1 MGKRLV
7 STGRGGTGKT
17 TFTALATR
25 YLTGPLL
32 LIDIDPDQSLAD
44 MLGIDPDKEGVRT
57 ILDVLYDIQKKEGY
71 EELESMALPE
81 KIEYLFSS
89 ECLYESEA
97 FDLVSLGIKWTEG
110 CYCFPNNLIKSIIPK
125 LARNYAHTLI
135 DAPAGLE
142 HLNRNVTSE
151 VDDLFL
157 LLDPS
162 LKSMKNVERIQK
174 LTQEIGIRYQNYYL
188 VSNHRF
194 NQDLEAQIP
203 SDSGVHLGRIG
214 YDPRIEEYNLV
225 GRSLLELPD
234 DSPACVSVRQILQ
247 KAGYEIN

>member
-1 MGKRLV
+1 
-7 STGRGGTGKT
+7 
-17 TFTALATR
+17 
-25 YLTGPLL
+25 
-32 LIDIDPDQSLAD
+32 
-44 MLGIDPDKEGVRT
+44 MLGVDLEKEGVRT
-57 ILDVLYDIQKKEGY
+57 VLDVLYDIQKKEGY

-81 KIEYLFSS
+81 KIEYLFGS

-110 CYCFPNNLIKSIIPK
+110 CYCFPNNLIRTIIPK
-125 LARNYAHTLI
+125 LAQNYAHTFI

-162 LKSMKNVERIQK
+162 LKSMKNIERVQR
-174 LTQEIGIRYQNYYL
+174 LTGEIGISYRNYFL

-194 NQDLEAQIP
+194 NESLDARIEGNGA
-203 SDSGVHLGRIG
+203 VHLGRID
-214 YDPRIEEYNLV
+214 YDPIIEEYNLA
-225 GRSLLELPD
+225 GRSLLELPES
-234 DSPACVSVRQILQ
+234 SPACVSVKQILA
-247 KAGYEIN
+247 KAGYTIN

>member
-1 MGKRLV
+1 MGKRIV

-25 YLTGPLL
+25 YLARPLL

-44 MLGIDPDKEGVRT
+44 MLGVDLEKEGVRT
-57 ILDVLYDIQKKEGY
+57 ILDVLYDIQKKAGY

-81 KIEYLFSS
+81 KIEYLFGA

-110 CYCFPNNLIKSIIPK
+110 CYCFPNNLIRTIIPR
-125 LARNYAHTLI
+125 LAQNYAHTLI

-162 LKSMKNVERIQK
+162 LKSMKNIERVQR
-174 LTQEIGIRYQNYYL
+174 LTGEVGISYQNYFL

-194 NQDLEAQIP
+194 NEGLEAQIK
-203 SDSGVHLGRIG
+203 SNGAVHLGRIE
-214 YDPRIEEYNLV
+214 YDPSIEEYNLA
-225 GRSLLELPD
+225 GRSLLELPES
-234 DSPACVSVRQILQ
+234 SPTCVSVKRILE
-247 KAGYEIN
+247 KAGYAVK